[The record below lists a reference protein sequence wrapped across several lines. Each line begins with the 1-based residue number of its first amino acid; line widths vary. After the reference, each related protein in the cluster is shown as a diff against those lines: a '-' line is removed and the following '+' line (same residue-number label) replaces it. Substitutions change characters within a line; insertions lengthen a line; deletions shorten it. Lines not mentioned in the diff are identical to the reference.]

1 MTRLSPLLKNTILMT
16 LVSLGLRL
24 TGLLVN
30 SRVAGLLGAE
40 GMGLMQL
47 GLSVEALAVTL
58 AASGIR
64 FSVTRLAA
72 EELGLGRRSSLRS
85 VVRCALRYAL
95 FFSSL
100 AVLLLTLLA
109 PAAARLAGDARLRL
123 PLRCF
128 ALSLPFLAMNS
139 VFGGYFTAVLRPWK
153 STVSQVLEQ
162 LLAAAFTLLALSR
175 LPPERPELCC
185 AAAALAGAAADLA
198 SLLLSLAF
206 YLAEQRGVPLP
217 REGGDAGRRL
227 LRLSL
232 PLALSSYARTALST
246 LQHLLVPRALE
257 RGGESASA
265 ALGIYGTVSGMV
277 LPVLGFASVFFNA
290 LSELLIPE
298 LTAAQMRGDRKM
310 LERSA
315 GRILSAC
322 LLGSAGIAALL
333 FLLGPSLGRHLYRS
347 AAAGSFI
354 RALAPLVIVMYLDSV
369 VDGMLKGLGLH
380 LSSMLINVADAA
392 LTLLSITLLLPRF
405 GVPAYI
411 AVLYGSEC
419 FNFALSFLRLRRLL
433 HIKIL

>member
-100 AVLLLTLLA
+100 AVLLLTFLA

-153 STVSQVLEQ
+153 ATVSQVLEQ

-175 LPPERPELCC
+175 LPPDRPELCC

-217 REGGDAGRRL
+217 RGDGGAGRRL

-246 LQHLLVPRALE
+246 LQHLMVPRALE

-265 ALGIYGTVSGMV
+265 ALGVYGTVSGMV

-298 LTAAQMRGDRKM
+298 LTAAQMRDDRKM

-322 LLGSAGIAALL
+322 LVGSAGIAAIL
-333 FLLGPSLGRHLYRS
+333 FLLGPSLGRLLYRS
-347 AAAGSFI
+347 SAAGSFI